1 MGKIKFKLN
10 RQGVREL
17 MKSDA
22 MVDVLN
28 KYATTVKNNAGAGYG
43 SDIKRGKNRANVA
56 IYPITKEANKECYN
70 NNTLL
75 KALHD

>member
-1 MGKIKFKLN
+1 MSKHKFKLN

-22 MVDVLN
+22 MVEILN
-28 KYATTVKNNAGAGYG
+28 KYASVVKNNAGSAYE
-43 SDIKRGKNRANVA
+43 SDLHRGKNRANVV
-56 IYPITKEANKECYN
+56 IYPADEKAKKECMK

-75 KALHD
+75 KALHG